1 MLKRVVEVVL
11 IVVIVFIFFK
21 LHPNIVCTLKKI
33 NEMSDF
39 FEKNSYAVIYS
50 EGDGCDGFL
59 EKNVCRSSF
68 GLKHLKLELS
78 GLTETINHE

>member
-1 MLKRVVEVVL
+1 
-11 IVVIVFIFFK
+11 
-21 LHPNIVCTLKKI
+21 
-33 NEMSDF
+33 MSDF